1 MDVNSSFHNSIVL
14 TLSRYSMHFMKW
26 GLHMVYTAIT
36 VQVVIE
42 SKCISYCTAKLF
54 KLLKVKFSG
63 QNKTIY
69 ILLKHILVDHELS

>member
-1 MDVNSSFHNSIVL
+1 
-14 TLSRYSMHFMKW
+14 
-26 GLHMVYTAIT
+26 MVYTAIT